1 MYLEGTD
8 QYRGWFQSSLL
19 VAVGTRDRAPYRES
33 LTHGFI
39 VDEQGRKMSKSL
51 GNTIVPQ
58 QVMKDS
64 GADVLRLWVSMVDYR
79 DELRLGKSV
88 LARTIEAYRK
98 IRNTFRYLLANL
110 YDFDP
115 ARDAVPAAR
124 LLEVDRFALA
134 LYAQVAEESVRAYEA
149 YEFQRIFQAINELV
163 TVDLSAFYVDVS
175 KDRLYTF
182 RADSVERR
190 SAQTAQYVIA
200 DGLARLLAPILSMTA
215 DEIWLSLPG
224 ARDESVH
231 LAEFPRGLDVWRD
244 ADLEARWTQLR
255 ELRAAVNGQLEVA
268 RVAKTIG
275 SSLEAHV
282 TLRVAAD
289 DPLAGLLATHKDDL
303 PMLFIVS
310 SVDVVP
316 GSGALAIEVAHAPGD
331 KCPRCWRFVTETM
344 TSGDLVGLCLR
355 CADAVGD
362 VVASSN

>member
-134 LYAQVAEESVRAYEA
+134 LYAQVAEESVRAYQA

-175 KDRLYTF
+175 KDRLYTL
-182 RADSVERR
+182 APGSPSRR
-190 SAQTAQYVIA
+190 SAQTALYLIA
-200 DGLARLLAPILSMTA
+200 DGLSRMIAPILPVTA
-215 DEIWLSLPG
+215 EQLWKVLPAVSG
-224 ARDESVH
+224 REESVH
-231 LAEFPRGLDVWRD
+231 LAEFPTVESLDRLSDPGQAADWQRLLAIRD
-244 ADLEARWTQLR
+244 AVN
-255 ELRAAVNGQLEVA
+255 AAIEEQ
-268 RVAKTIG
+268 RQKKMIG
-275 SSLEAHV
+275 NSLMM
-282 TLRVAAD
+282 TSRMPTRLAASTFSLMPPTGSTRPD
-289 DPLAGLLATHKDDL
+289 SVISPVIAISPRTGRR
-303 PMLFIVS
+303 VS
-310 SVDVVP
+310 SDARAVTIVTPADGP
-316 GSGALAIEVAHAPGD
+316 SFGIAPDGT
-331 KCPRCWRFVTETM
+331 CRWISAF
-344 TSGDLVGLCLR
+344 L
-355 CADAVGD
+355 
-362 VVASSN
+362 

>member
-1 MYLEGTD
+1 
-8 QYRGWFQSSLL
+8 
-19 VAVGTRDRAPYRES
+19 
-33 LTHGFI
+33 
-39 VDEQGRKMSKSL
+39 
-51 GNTIVPQ
+51 
-58 QVMKDS
+58 
-64 GADVLRLWVSMVDYR
+64 
-79 DELRLGKSV
+79 
-88 LARTIEAYRK
+88 
-98 IRNTFRYLLANL
+98 
-110 YDFDP
+110 
-115 ARDAVPAAR
+115 
-124 LLEVDRFALA
+124 
-134 LYAQVAEESVRAYEA
+134 
-149 YEFQRIFQAINELV
+149 
-163 TVDLSAFYVDVS
+163 
-175 KDRLYTF
+175 
-182 RADSVERR
+182 
-190 SAQTAQYVIA
+190 
-200 DGLARLLAPILSMTA
+200 MTA

-255 ELRAAVNGQLEVA
+255 ELRAAVNGQLELA